1 MSAVFQILTVA
12 AAVCAIFAG
21 FRKGFW
27 RQLGSVAGIIAGIL
41 ADHAFHEPL
50 MRWNAMP
57 AEADPMSQFARGV
70 LISALLFL
78 TFYMA
83 IAFAAGIVTRLM
95 RLLPSGVLGSIAG
108 SLWCLFKWMFMLSL
122 CMNLYLGFSGN
133 ADLLKCGCD
142 GDGNLAGGVLRL
154 APVFLACDGVGE
166 LGHTL
171 QLEDAKKISQ
181 RINDTQYNFND
192 SLRVMPVYGAMTRRM
207 ANI

>member
-1 MSAVFQILTVA
+1 MSAVFQILTVIVSVA
-12 AAVCAIFAG
+12 AIFAG
-21 FRKGFW
+21 FRKGFG
-27 RQLGSVAGIIAGIL
+27 RQLGSVAGIIAGVV

-57 AEADPMSQFARGV
+57 AETDPMSQFARGV

-83 IAFAAGIVTRLM
+83 IAFVAGIVTRLV

-122 CMNLYLGFSGN
+122 CMNLYLGLSGN

-142 GDGNLAGGVLRL
+142 GDGNLAGGALRL
-154 APVFLACDGVGE
+154 APAFLACDGVGE
-166 LGHTL
+166 LAHAL

-181 RINDTQYNFND
+181 TINDIQYNFND
-192 SLRVMPVYGAMTRRM
+192 SLRVMPVYGDMTRRM